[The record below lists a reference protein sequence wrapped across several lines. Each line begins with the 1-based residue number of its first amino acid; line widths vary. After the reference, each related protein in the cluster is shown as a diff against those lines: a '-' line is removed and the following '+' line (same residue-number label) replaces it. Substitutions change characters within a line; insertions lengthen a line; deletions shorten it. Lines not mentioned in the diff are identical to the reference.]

1 MTTAQSMLVISAH
14 AADFVWR
21 AGGAIALSASRGE
34 QVKVLCLSYG
44 ERGESASA
52 WRAGRTLEEIKALRR
67 AEAENAAAV
76 LGAEIAFLDAGDYPL
91 RESDELTDR
100 IVGVYRE
107 VNPSVVLTHPL
118 SDPYNGDHPAAG
130 QLALRARVLA
140 QAIGYPAPGE
150 PIGAPPVFQFEPHQP
165 EMCGFKPEV
174 LLDITPVFEAKRK
187 AMECMAAQQH
197 LWDYYTDLAKRRG
210 TQLKRNAGPNL
221 GLPQATMGEAYMRVF
236 PQVTDR
242 LS

>member
-1 MTTAQSMLVISAH
+1 MTTNHSTLVISAH

-21 AGGAIALSASRGE
+21 AGGAIALAASRGE

-44 ERGESASA
+44 ERGESAGA
-52 WRAGRTLEEIKALRR
+52 WRAGRTLAEIKALRR

-91 RESDELTDR
+91 RESEELTDR
-100 IVGVYRE
+100 IVGVFRD
-107 VNPSVVLTHPL
+107 VHPSVVLTHPL

-130 QLALRARVLA
+130 QMALQARVLA
-140 QAIGYPAPGE
+140 LAIGYPAPGE

-174 LLDITPVFEAKRK
+174 LLDITSVFEAKRK